1 MPYSFDEELNLDDEL
16 QGFEDIIR
24 LSPCKVSTTIK
35 ERGEETYLCE
45 FHINVDLVLS
55 DSVTLEEIPYKIDVN
70 SSEVFT
76 KDTNNEDATI
86 IEKET
91 LDTKEAIISAILENK
106 PFSQTSHEF
115 EGDVDYE
122 EEEDEK
128 INPAFASLKDLL

>member
-91 LDTKEAIISAILENK
+91 LDTKEAIITIILSEK
-106 PFSQTSHEF
+106 PMTTSLS
-115 EGDVDYE
+115 DYE
-122 EEEDEK
+122 EDIDSQESNEEYV
-128 INPAFASLKDLL
+128 NPAFASLKDLL